1 MHEYDYSQ
9 RACGPKHNVP
19 APYSQRRF
27 SWCVAADISTLIQIS
42 RAVLSAMYK
51 FSIDEHALTVIAADG
66 IAITPVPG
74 VHQLPIALAQR
85 VSLLIQT
92 RSAP

>member
-1 MHEYDYSQ
+1 
-9 RACGPKHNVP
+9 
-19 APYSQRRF
+19 
-27 SWCVAADISTLIQIS
+27 
-42 RAVLSAMYK
+42 MYK